1 MSQIIDLKRIWKVLT
16 RILIVIFFVTG
27 VILSRSFFTD
37 LMKGPS
43 LVFVLLGGVG
53 MALMGFSVREI
64 GTAFKQ
70 VAAGPDNKESLQNS
84 AYFWEAA
91 ARNFLM
97 LGVLGAF
104 ISFITTLGMSRGGI
118 ANIALGMSES
128 FLPAVYG
135 MILGVICFVPVLK
148 LTGELSKHPL
158 QESRELLEKPGEKA
172 VKILRF
178 ENIIGYALFIAVVG
192 WTIISSVS
200 QGELPGPLNPLE
212 VFIYWPSLLVV
223 LGGTIVLVMF
233 IGDAAAGGSF
243 TLSFALTGL
252 IGSLMAFVQ
261 TLISFSSRG
270 VRDVASAITF
280 IISSCLIAL
289 LGMMLVGI
297 PLEDRTIKSGKNKKQ
312 LALSR
317 IAWYVFPVV
326 ALILLIFAFV
336 MVLIPV
342 KKVV

>member
-1 MSQIIDLKRIWKVLT
+1 MIDIKRTLK
-16 RILIVIFFVTG
+16 ILGSILFVVFFVVA
-27 VILSRSFFTD
+27 VILSWSFFAD

-53 MALMGFSVREI
+53 MALMGFSAREI
-64 GTAFKQ
+64 GAAFKH
-70 VAAGPDNKESLQNS
+70 AAGGLDGRESVQDS

-104 ISFITTLGMSRGGI
+104 ISFITALGRSSGGI
-118 ANIALGMSES
+118 ANVALRMSES

-148 LTGELSKHPL
+148 LTRELSKYPP
-158 QESRELLEKPGEKA
+158 QEPGEVLEKPGEKA
-172 VKILRF
+172 AKTLRI

-200 QGELPGPLNPLE
+200 LKESDGPLNPME
-212 VFIYWPSLLVV
+212 VFIHWPSLLVV

-233 IGDAAAGGSF
+233 IGDAAAGRSF

-252 IGSLMAFVQ
+252 IGSLTAFVQ

-280 IISSCLIAL
+280 IISSCFIAL

-297 PLEDRTIKSGKNKKQ
+297 PLEDRAIITGNNKKQ
-312 LALSR
+312 LTLSR
-317 IAWYVFPVV
+317 IAWYVFPLV

-336 MVLIPV
+336 MVLTPI

>member
-1 MSQIIDLKRIWKVLT
+1 MSSMIDLKRIWKVLS
-16 RILIVIFFVTG
+16 RILFVVFFVTA
-27 VILSRSFFTD
+27 VILSGSFFTD
-37 LMKGPS
+37 LMKGSS

-53 MALMGFSVREI
+53 MALMGFSAREI
-64 GTAFKQ
+64 GVAFKH
-70 VAAGPDNKESLQNS
+70 AAGGPDGRESVQDS
-84 AYFWEAA
+84 AYFWEAI

-97 LGVLGAF
+97 LGALGAF
-104 ISFITTLGMSRGGI
+104 ISFVTALGKSRGGI

-135 MILGVICFVPVLK
+135 MILAVICFVPVLK

-158 QESRELLEKPGEKA
+158 QEPGEVLEKPGKT
-172 VKILRF
+172 LRI

-192 WTIISSVS
+192 WAIISSIS
-200 QGELPGPLNPLE
+200 LKESHSPLNPME
-212 VFIYWPSLLVV
+212 VFVYWPSILVV

-233 IGDAAAGGSF
+233 IGDAAAGRSF

-270 VRDVASAITF
+270 VRDVASAMTF
-280 IISSCLIAL
+280 IISSCFIAL

-297 PLEDRTIKSGKNKKQ
+297 PLEDRTIKTGRNKKQ
-312 LALSR
+312 LTLSR

-326 ALILLIFAFV
+326 ALILLIFAFI
-336 MVLIPV
+336 MVLTPV

>member
-1 MSQIIDLKRIWKVLT
+1 MSEKVDLKRIWKVLS
-16 RILIVIFFVTG
+16 RILIIVFFVTA
-27 VILSRSFFTD
+27 VILSGSFFTG
-37 LMKGPS
+37 LIKGPS

-53 MALMGFSVREI
+53 MALMGFSAREI
-64 GTAFKQ
+64 SSAFKH
-70 VAAGPDNKESLQNS
+70 AAGGPDGKESLQNS

-97 LGVLGAF
+97 MGVLGAF
-104 ISFITTLGMSRGGI
+104 ISFITALSKSRGGI

-148 LTGELSKHPL
+148 LTGEFSKHPL
-158 QESRELLEKPGEKA
+158 QEPKEVLEKPDDKA
-172 VKILRF
+172 VKVLRF
-178 ENIIGYALFIAVVG
+178 DNIIGYALFIAVVG
-192 WTIISSVS
+192 WTIISSIS
-200 QGELPGPLNPLE
+200 SMEYDSPLNPTE
-212 VFIYWPSLLVV
+212 VFIHWPSILVV
-223 LGGTIVLVMF
+223 LGGTMALVMF
-233 IGDAAAGGSF
+233 IGDAAAGRSF

-270 VRDVASAITF
+270 VRDVASAMTF
-280 IISSCLIAL
+280 IISSCFIAL
-289 LGMMLVGI
+289 LGMMLIGI
-297 PLEDRTIKSGKNKKQ
+297 PLEDRTIKTGKNKKQ
-312 LALSR
+312 LTLSR

-336 MVLIPV
+336 MVLTPI
-342 KKVV
+342 KKVA

>member
-1 MSQIIDLKRIWKVLT
+1 MSQMVDLKRIWKVLT
-16 RILIVIFFVTG
+16 RILIIIFFVTA
-27 VILSRSFFTD
+27 VILSGSFFAD

-53 MALMGFSVREI
+53 MALMGFSAREI
-64 GTAFKQ
+64 GAAFKY
-70 VAAGPDNKESLQNS
+70 AAWGPDGKESLQDS

-104 ISFITTLGMSRGGI
+104 ISFVTALGSSSGGL
-118 ANIALGMSES
+118 ANIALKMSES

-158 QESRELLEKPGEKA
+158 QEPSEALEKPGEKA
-172 VKILRF
+172 FKILRL

-192 WTIISSVS
+192 WTIISSLS
-200 QGELPGPLNPLE
+200 QYDAHRPLNPLE
-212 VFIYWPSLLVV
+212 VFIYWPSILVV

-233 IGDAAAGGSF
+233 IGDAAAGRSF

-270 VRDVASAITF
+270 VKDVASAMTF
-280 IISSCLIAL
+280 IISSCFIAL

-297 PLEDRTIKSGKNKKQ
+297 PLEDRTIKTGKNKKQ
-312 LALSR
+312 LTLSR
-317 IAWYVFPVV
+317 IAWYVFPLV

-336 MVLIPV
+336 TVLIPV
-342 KKVV
+342 RKV

>member
-1 MSQIIDLKRIWKVLT
+1 
-16 RILIVIFFVTG
+16 
-27 VILSRSFFTD
+27 VILSGSFFAD

-53 MALMGFSVREI
+53 MALMGFSASEI
-64 GTAFKQ
+64 GAAFKH
-70 VAAGPDNKESLQNS
+70 AAGGLDGKENLQSS

-104 ISFITTLGMSRGGI
+104 ISFVTALGRSSGGI
-118 ANIALGMSES
+118 ANIALQMSES

-148 LTGELSKHPL
+148 LTGELSKYPL
-158 QESRELLEKPGEKA
+158 QAPGEAPEKPGEKTF
-172 VKILRF
+172 KILRF

-192 WTIISSVS
+192 WTIVSSLS
-200 QGELPGPLNPLE
+200 LYELGPLNPME

-223 LGGTIVLVMF
+223 LGGTLVLVMF
-233 IGDAAAGGSF
+233 IGDAAAGRSF

-261 TLISFSSRG
+261 TLISFSARG
-270 VRDVASAITF
+270 VRDVASAMTF
-280 IISSCLIAL
+280 IISSCFLAL
-289 LGMMLVGI
+289 LGMMLVGM
-297 PLEDRTIKSGKNKKQ
+297 PLEDRTIKTGKNKKQ
-312 LALSR
+312 LTLSR

-326 ALILLIFAFV
+326 ALILLLFAFV
-336 MVLIPV
+336 TVLIPIKRV
-342 KKVV
+342 S

>member
-1 MSQIIDLKRIWKVLT
+1 MSPKIDLKRIWKVLI
-16 RILIVIFFVTG
+16 RILIFVFFVTG
-27 VILSRSFFTD
+27 VIFSGSFFTD
-37 LMKGPS
+37 LMKGAS

-53 MALMGFSVREI
+53 MALMGFSAREI
-64 GTAFKQ
+64 GTAFKH
-70 VAAGPDNKESLQNS
+70 AGGAPDGKENLQNS

-104 ISFITTLGMSRGGI
+104 ISFVTALGRSRGGI
-118 ANIALGMSES
+118 ANIALQMSES

-148 LTGELSKHPL
+148 LTGKLSKYPL
-158 QESRELLEKPGEKA
+158 KEPKEAIEKPGENA
-172 VKILRF
+172 FKILRF
-178 ENIIGYALFIAVVG
+178 ENMIGYALFIAVVG
-192 WTIISSVS
+192 WTIVSSISLYES
-200 QGELPGPLNPLE
+200 GGPLNPWE

-233 IGDAAAGGSF
+233 IGDAAAGRSF

-261 TLISFSSRG
+261 TLISFSARG
-270 VRDVASAITF
+270 VKDVASAMTF
-280 IISSCLIAL
+280 IISSCFLAL

-297 PLEDRTIKSGKNKKQ
+297 PLEDRAIKTGKNKKQ
-312 LALSR
+312 LTLSR
-317 IAWYVFPVV
+317 IAWYVFPLV
-326 ALILLIFAFV
+326 ALILLLFAFV
-336 MVLIPV
+336 TVLIPI
-342 KKVV
+342 KKV

>member
-1 MSQIIDLKRIWKVLT
+1 MSSIIDLKRIWKVSS
-16 RILIVIFFVTG
+16 RILIVIFFVTA
-27 VILSRSFFTD
+27 VILSGSFFTD

-53 MALMGFSVREI
+53 MALMGFSASEI
-64 GTAFKQ
+64 GTAFKH
-70 VAAGPDNKESLQNS
+70 AASGPDGKESLQNS

-104 ISFITTLGMSRGGI
+104 ISFVTALGMSRGGI
-118 ANIALGMSES
+118 ASIALGMSES

-148 LTGELSKHPL
+148 LTGELSKYPL
-158 QESRELLEKPGEKA
+158 QEPREILEKPGEKA
-172 VKILRF
+172 VKTLRF

-192 WTIISSVS
+192 WTIISSLS
-200 QGELPGPLNPLE
+200 LKASDSPLNPME
-212 VFIYWPSLLVV
+212 AFIYWPSILVV

-233 IGDAAAGGSF
+233 IGDAAAGRSF

-261 TLISFSSRG
+261 TLISFSSRS
-270 VRDVASAITF
+270 VRDVASAMTF
-280 IISSCLIAL
+280 IISSCFIAL

-297 PLEDRTIKSGKNKKQ
+297 PLEDRTIKTGKNKKQ

-336 MVLIPV
+336 MVLTPI
-342 KKVV
+342 KKVI

>member
-1 MSQIIDLKRIWKVLT
+1 MIDLKRIWKVLS
-16 RILIVIFFVTG
+16 RILIVVFFVAA
-27 VILSRSFFTD
+27 VILSGSFFTD
-37 LMKGPS
+37 LMKVPS

-53 MALMGFSVREI
+53 MALMGFSAREI
-64 GTAFKQ
+64 SSAFKN
-70 VAAGPDNKESLQNS
+70 AARGPDGKESLQTS

-91 ARNFLM
+91 ARNFLL

-104 ISFITTLGMSRGGI
+104 ISFVTALGRSRGGI

-135 MILGVICFVPVLK
+135 MILAVICFVPVLK
-148 LTGELSKHPL
+148 LTGELSKYQL
-158 QESRELLEKPGEKA
+158 QEHGEVVEKPGEIATKTL
-172 VKILRF
+172 KI
-178 ENIIGYALFIAVVG
+178 ENFIGYALFVAVVG
-192 WTIISSVS
+192 WTIISSIS
-200 QGELPGPLNPLE
+200 MKESHSPLNPME
-212 VFIYWPSLLVV
+212 VFVYWPSILVV
-223 LGGTIVLVMF
+223 LGGTTVLVMF
-233 IGDAAAGGSF
+233 IGDAAAGRSF

-270 VRDVASAITF
+270 VRDVASAMTF
-280 IISSCLIAL
+280 IISSCFIAL

-297 PLEDRTIKSGKNKKQ
+297 PLEDRTIKTGKNKKQ

-317 IAWYVFPVV
+317 LAWYVFPLV

-336 MVLIPV
+336 MVLTPV

>member
-1 MSQIIDLKRIWKVLT
+1 MSSTIDLKRIWKVLS
-16 RILIVIFFVTG
+16 RILIVIFFVIA
-27 VILSRSFFTD
+27 VILSGSFFTD

-53 MALMGFSVREI
+53 MALMGFSAREI
-64 GTAFKQ
+64 GAAFKHA
-70 VAAGPDNKESLQNS
+70 AAGPDGKENLQNS

-104 ISFITTLGMSRGGI
+104 ISFVTALGRSRGGI
-118 ANIALGMSES
+118 ANIALQMSES

-148 LTGELSKHPL
+148 LTGELSKYPL
-158 QESRELLEKPGEKA
+158 QAPSEAPEKPGEKA
-172 VKILRF
+172 FKTLRL
-178 ENIIGYALFIAVVG
+178 ENFIGYALFIAVVG
-192 WTIISSVS
+192 WTIVSSISLYES
-200 QGELPGPLNPLE
+200 GGPLNPLE
-212 VFIYWPSLLVV
+212 VFIYWPSILVV

-233 IGDAAAGGSF
+233 IGDAAAGRSF

-270 VRDVASAITF
+270 IKDVASAMTF
-280 IISSCLIAL
+280 IISSCFIAL
-289 LGMMLVGI
+289 LGIMLIGI
-297 PLEDRTIKSGKNKKQ
+297 PLEDRAIKTGKNKKQ
-312 LALSR
+312 LTLSR
-317 IAWYVFPVV
+317 IAWYVFPLV
-326 ALILLIFAFV
+326 ALILLLFAFV
-336 MVLIPV
+336 TVLIPIKRV
-342 KKVV
+342 C

>member
-1 MSQIIDLKRIWKVLT
+1 MSSIIDLKRIWKVLI
-16 RILIVIFFVTG
+16 RILIVVFFVTG
-27 VILSRSFFTD
+27 VIFSGSFFTD

-53 MALMGFSVREI
+53 MALMGFSAREI
-64 GTAFKQ
+64 GAAFKH
-70 VAAGPDNKESLQNS
+70 AARRPDGKESLQNS
-84 AYFWEAA
+84 SYFWEAA

-97 LGVLGAF
+97 VGVLGAF
-104 ISFITTLGMSRGGI
+104 ISFITSLGRPSGGI
-118 ANIALGMSES
+118 ASIALGMSES

-135 MILGVICFVPVLK
+135 IILAVICFVPILK
-148 LTGELSKHPL
+148 LTGELSKHHL
-158 QESRELLEKPGEKA
+158 QEPNEAIEKPGEKA

-192 WTIISSVS
+192 WTIISSLS
-200 QGELPGPLNPLE
+200 LSEFDGPLNPWE

-223 LGGTIVLVMF
+223 LGGTIVLVIF
-233 IGDAAAGGSF
+233 IGDAVAGKSF

-270 VRDVASAITF
+270 VKDVASAMTF
-280 IISSCLIAL
+280 IISSCFIAL
-289 LGMMLVGI
+289 LGMMLVGV
-297 PLEDRTIKSGKNKKQ
+297 PLEDRTIRTRQNKKQ
-312 LALSR
+312 LTLSR

-326 ALILLIFAFV
+326 ALLLLLFAFV
-336 MVLIPV
+336 TVLIPV
-342 KKVV
+342 RKV

>member
-1 MSQIIDLKRIWKVLT
+1 MSSIIDLKRIWKVLI
-16 RILIVIFFVTG
+16 RILIVVFFVTG
-27 VILSRSFFTD
+27 VILSGSFFTD
-37 LMKGPS
+37 LVKGHS
-43 LVFVLLGGVG
+43 LVFVLLGGVA
-53 MALMGFSVREI
+53 MALMGFSARDI
-64 GTAFKQ
+64 GAAFRH
-70 VAAGPDNKESLQNS
+70 ATAGPDGKESLQNS

-104 ISFITTLGMSRGGI
+104 ISFIT
-118 ANIALGMSES
+118 ALGRCAGSLAQVALQMSES

-135 MILGVICFVPVLK
+135 MILAVICFVPFLK

-158 QESRELLEKPGEKA
+158 QEPEKPIDKTEEKA
-172 VKILRF
+172 DRILRF

-192 WTIISSVS
+192 WTIISSLT
-200 QGELPGPLNPLE
+200 QNELAGPLNPWE

-233 IGDAAAGGSF
+233 IGDAAAGRSF

-261 TLISFSSRG
+261 TLISFSARG
-270 VRDVASAITF
+270 VKDVASAMTF
-280 IISSCLIAL
+280 IISSCFLAL

-297 PLEDRTIKSGKNKKQ
+297 PLEDRAIKTGKNKKQ
-312 LALSR
+312 LTLSR
-317 IAWYVFPVV
+317 IAWYVFPLV
-326 ALILLIFAFV
+326 ALILLLFAFV
-336 MVLIPV
+336 TVLIPI
-342 KKVV
+342 KKV